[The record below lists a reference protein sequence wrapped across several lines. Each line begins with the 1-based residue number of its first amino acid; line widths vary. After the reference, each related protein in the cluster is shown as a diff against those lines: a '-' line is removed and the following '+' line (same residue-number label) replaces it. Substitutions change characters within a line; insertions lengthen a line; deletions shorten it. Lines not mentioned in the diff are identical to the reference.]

1 MNGPEYLKAL
11 EGKLVA
17 QGLPMVEQL
26 AEKVYAAVRE
36 TDLEA
41 AAASGNPLIQ
51 MIVPVAQKAM
61 DGIVGPVLNK
71 ISTTDGD

>member
-1 MNGPEYLKAL
+1 MTGAEYVKAL
-11 EGKLVA
+11 EAKLVA
-17 QGLPMVEQL
+17 QGLPMVESL

-51 MIVPVAQKAM
+51 MIVPVAQKAL
-61 DGIVGPVLNK
+61 DGVVGPILNK

>member
-1 MNGPEYLKAL
+1 MTGAEYLKAL

-17 QGLPMVEQL
+17 QGLPMVEAL

-41 AAASGNPLIQ
+41 AAASSNPLVQ